1 MMRLYALRR
10 LLLFI
15 PAVLGVTLV
24 VFVLM
29 RLIPGDIAT
38 ILVYEAGT
46 EGSKA
51 DEKAVQK
58 IRQELGLNRPF
69 IVQYFDWLQG
79 VVRGDFGYSYWERR
93 PVLEILSER
102 FPRTMQLALMTI
114 ILALLWSV
122 PLGIISAVRQ
132 DTWGDYLVRVLSV
145 SGLSIPVFFVGVLI
159 IYCLVRFFQW
169 MPPLEFTG
177 FFNDPI
183 ANLKQLM
190 WPALAQAYYISAPI
204 TRLTRSLM
212 LDVIREDY
220 VRTAHAKGVPERT
233 VVYRHALRNVLIPL
247 VTFVSWWGGRLLGG
261 IIIMETIFSVPG
273 MGTGLIS
280 GVNNRDYPTVQAI
293 VFTMA
298 MVFLTLNLVVDLL
311 YGWLDPRIRYQ
322 D

>member
-15 PAVLGVTLV
+15 PAVVGVTLV

-51 DEKAVQK
+51 DEEAVHK
-58 IRQELGLNRPF
+58 IREELGLNRPF
-69 IVQYFDWLQG
+69 VVQYVDWLMG
-79 VVRGDFGYSYWERR
+79 VVQVDFGYSYWERR
-93 PVLEILSER
+93 PVLEILRER
-102 FPRTMQLALMTI
+102 FPRTMQLALMTLV
-114 ILALLWSV
+114 LALLWSV

-132 DTWGDYLVRVLSV
+132 DTWWDYLVRVLSV

-177 FFNDPI
+177 FFDDPI
-183 ANLKQLM
+183 ENLKQLI

-212 LDVIREDY
+212 LEVIREDY
-220 VRTAHAKGVPERT
+220 VRTAHAKGLPERA

-280 GVNNRDYPTVQAI
+280 SVNNRDYPTVQAI
-293 VFTMA
+293 VFAMA

>member
-1 MMRLYALRR
+1 MRTYALRR

-24 VFVLM
+24 VFAMM

-46 EGSKA
+46 EGAKA
-51 DEKAVQK
+51 EEAAVQK
-58 IRQELGLNRPF
+58 IRHELGLDRPL
-69 IVQYFDWLQG
+69 VLQYLDWLQG
-79 VVRGDFGYSYWERR
+79 ALRGNFGYSYWERR
-93 PVLEILSER
+93 PVSEILHER
-102 FPRTMQLALMTI
+102 FPRTMELALMTI
-114 ILALLWSV
+114 ILALLWAV

-132 DTWGDYLVRVLSV
+132 DTWSDYVVRVLSV
-145 SGLSIPVFFVGVLI
+145 SGLSIPAFFVGVLI
-159 IYCLVRFFQW
+159 LYCLVRFFQW
-169 MPPLEFTG
+169 LPPLEFTSL
-177 FFNDPI
+177 FDDPVE
-183 ANLKQLM
+183 NLKQLI

-220 VRTAHAKGVPERT
+220 VRTARAKGLAERF

-261 IIIMETIFSVPG
+261 IVIMETIFAIPG
-273 MGTGLIS
+273 LGTGLIS
-280 GVNNRDYPTVQAI
+280 GVNHRDYPTVQAI
-293 VFTMA
+293 VFMMA
-298 MVFLTLNLVVDLL
+298 FVFLTLNLVVDLL

-322 D
+322 A

>member
-177 FFNDPI
+177 FFDDPI
-183 ANLKQLM
+183 ENLKQLM

-298 MVFLTLNLVVDLL
+298 MVFLTLNLAVDLL

>member
-15 PAVLGVTLV
+15 PAVLGVTMV

-51 DEKAVQK
+51 DAEAVQK

-93 PVLEILSER
+93 LVLDILIER
-102 FPRTMQLALMTI
+102 FPRTIQLALMTI

-169 MPPLEFTG
+169 MTPLEFTG
-177 FFNDPI
+177 FFADPI
-183 ANLKQLM
+183 ENLKQL
-190 WPALAQAYYISAPI
+190 I
-204 TRLTRSLM
+204 
-212 LDVIREDY
+212 
-220 VRTAHAKGVPERT
+220 
-233 VVYRHALRNVLIPL
+233 
-247 VTFVSWWGGRLLGG
+247 
-261 IIIMETIFSVPG
+261 
-273 MGTGLIS
+273 
-280 GVNNRDYPTVQAI
+280 
-293 VFTMA
+293 
-298 MVFLTLNLVVDLL
+298 
-311 YGWLDPRIRYQ
+311 
-322 D
+322 